1 MGCKNMK
8 NNDYATGIKSVVASF
23 KVEGINPSKKALDY
37 CELRA
42 KGKVN
47 CNKEV
52 ENLKKKYSSMGKG
65 I

>member
-1 MGCKNMK
+1 MR
-8 NNDYATGIKSVVASF
+8 NNNYNIGIKSVIASF
-23 KVEGINPSKKALDY
+23 RAEGINPSKKALEY

-52 ENLKKKYSSMGKG
+52 EDLKKKYSAMGKG
-65 I
+65 M